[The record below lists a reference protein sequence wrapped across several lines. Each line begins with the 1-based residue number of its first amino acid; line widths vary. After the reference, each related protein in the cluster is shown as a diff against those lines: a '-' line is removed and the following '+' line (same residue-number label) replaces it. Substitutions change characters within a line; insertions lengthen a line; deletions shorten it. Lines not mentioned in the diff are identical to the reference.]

1 MPVKQVFE
9 ALSECDWFEDC
20 FGLPSE
26 DAGAIVLLRQQAARC
41 VRLLRKL
48 GLSHDGAVYEVRKFL
63 KLEPLR
69 YCNSPIEKLMMAA
82 FLGVDWRPFMT
93 IPPTIREPKT
103 PWKKGDLIIAPQ
115 FKFGDYVLDFLLIGK
130 DETGNQKWLN
140 VECDG
145 EEHHHTTMDQRDYD
159 RERNK
164 FMRESGIEV
173 IRWSGSVIC
182 KQPAACA
189 HEAATVLIDWRQ
201 RQPRG
206 RKRLSRPTRDC
217 KIEFNFDPPR

>member
-1 MPVKQVFE
+1 MPVKQVLE
-9 ALSECDWFEDC
+9 ALSECDWF
-20 FGLPSE
+20 GGSSE
-26 DAGAIVLLRQQAARC
+26 DAPTIVLLRQQANQC

-69 YCNSPIEKLMMAA
+69 YCTSPIEKLMMAA

-93 IPPTIREPKT
+93 IPPTIRQPRT

-115 FKFGDYVLDFLLIGK
+115 FKFGDYVLDFLLVGK
-130 DETGNQKWLN
+130 GDTGDQKWLN

-145 EEHHHTTMDQRDYD
+145 ESHHHTTMDQRDYD

-173 IRWSGSVIC
+173 IRFRGRDIY

-189 HEAATVLIDWRQ
+189 HEAATILIDWRQ
-201 RQPRG
+201 RQSRG
-206 RKRLSRPTRDC
+206 RKKLSSRTRDF
-217 KIEFNFDPPR
+217 KIEFNFEVESQ